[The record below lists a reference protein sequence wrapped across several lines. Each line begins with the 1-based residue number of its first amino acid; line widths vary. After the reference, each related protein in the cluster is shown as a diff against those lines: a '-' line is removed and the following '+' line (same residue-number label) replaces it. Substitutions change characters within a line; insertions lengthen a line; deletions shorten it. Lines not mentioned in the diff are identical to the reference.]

1 MTQAKDQALGIQLMA
16 LGVIVLPAMDAAA
29 KVMGDSIA
37 AATIVLARFGFQS
50 LFLLP
55 FVWRELYLPRGEE
68 LRLHLWRALSICGST
83 LCFFAAIQ
91 VMPQVDALAIFF
103 TMPLLVTLLAP
114 WMLGEKIGWRRLSA
128 VGVGMIGALIIIQ
141 PGHSPF
147 GSIAILPLI
156 AALGFAF
163 YLLFTRK
170 LARSSSSQQGVSV
183 FTMQFYSGVFGSL
196 MILLIILVMQ
206 PFHLPAFDMQW
217 PELWQWRQL
226 ALVGILATIGHVLVT
241 KAFQYADASLLAG
254 FQYTE
259 LISAAI
265 LGWWIFGDV
274 PSLNTW
280 IGSAIL
286 VGSGLYIF
294 HRERQAAA
302 QH

>member
-1 MTQAKDQALGIQLMA
+1 MLQAKDQALGIQLMA
-16 LGVIVLPAMDAAA
+16 LGVILLPAMDAAA
-29 KVMGDSIA
+29 KIMGDSIA
-37 AATIVLARFGFQS
+37 AASIVLARFGFQS

-68 LRLHLWRALSICGST
+68 LRLHLWRALGICSST

-141 PGHSPF
+141 PGRSPF
-147 GSIAILPLI
+147 GSIALLPLM

-170 LARSSSSQQGVSV
+170 LARSSSTHQGVSV

-196 MILLIILVMQ
+196 MILLMILVMQ
-206 PFHLPAFDMQW
+206 PFNLPAFDLQW
-217 PELWQWRQL
+217 PEWWQWRQL
-226 ALVGILATIGHVLVT
+226 ILVGILASVGHVMVT
-241 KAFQYADASLLAG
+241 KAFQYADASVLAG

-259 LISAAI
+259 LISAAV
-265 LGWWIFGDV
+265 LGWWLFGDIPTV
-274 PSLNTW
+274 HTW

-286 VGSGLYIF
+286 VGSGLYVF
-294 HRERQAAA
+294 HRERRLD
-302 QH
+302 

>member
-1 MTQAKDQALGIQLMA
+1 MTPEKDQALGIQLMA

-29 KVMGDSIA
+29 KVMGDTIA
-37 AATIVLARFGFQS
+37 AASIVLARFGFQS

-55 FVWRELYLPRGEE
+55 FVWRELYMPRGQE
-68 LRLHLWRALSICGST
+68 LRLHIWRALGICSST

-128 VGVGMIGALIIIQ
+128 VGVGMLGALIIIQ
-141 PGHSPF
+141 PGRSPF
-147 GSIAILPLI
+147 GSIAILPLM

-163 YLLFTRK
+163 YLLITRK
-170 LARSSSSQQGVSV
+170 LARSSSTHKGVSV

-196 MILLIILVMQ
+196 MILLVIILMQ
-206 PFHLPAFDMQW
+206 PFNLAAFNVQW

-226 ALVGILATIGHVLVT
+226 ILVGVLASVGHVMVT
-241 KAFQYADASLLAG
+241 KAFQYADASVLAG

-259 LISAAI
+259 LISAAV
-265 LGWWIFGDV
+265 LGWWLFGDI
-274 PSLNTW
+274 PTLNTW
-280 IGSAIL
+280 IGSVIL
-286 VGSGLYIF
+286 VGSGLYVF
-294 HRERQAAA
+294 HREQRVA
-302 QH
+302 H

>member
-16 LGVIVLPAMDAAA
+16 LGVILLPAMDAAA
-29 KVMGDSIA
+29 KIMGDSIA

-55 FVWRELYLPRGEE
+55 FVWRELYIPRGEE
-68 LRLHLWRALSICGST
+68 LRLHLWRALGICVST

-141 PGHSPF
+141 PGQSPF
-147 GSIAILPLI
+147 GLVTILPLI

-170 LARSSSSQQGVSV
+170 LARASSAHQGVSV

-196 MILLIILVMQ
+196 MILLMILIMQ
-206 PFHLPAFDMQW
+206 PFHLAAFDLEW

-226 ALVGILATIGHVLVT
+226 ILVGILASIGHVMVT
-241 KAFQYADASLLAG
+241 KAFQYADASVLAG

-259 LISAAI
+259 LISAAV
-265 LGWWIFGDV
+265 LGWWLFGDL
-274 PSLNTW
+274 PTLNTW

-286 VGSGLYIF
+286 VASGLYVF
-294 HRERQAAA
+294 HREKQLA
-302 QH
+302 H

>member
-16 LGVIVLPAMDAAA
+16 IGVILLPAMDAAA
-29 KVMGDSIA
+29 KMMGDTIA
-37 AATIVLARFGFQS
+37 AASIVLARFGFQS

-55 FVWRELYLPRGEE
+55 FVWRELYMPRGEE
-68 LRLHLWRALSICGST
+68 LRLHLWRALGICIST
-83 LCFFAAIQ
+83 FCFFAAIQ

-114 WMLGEKIGWRRLSA
+114 WMLGEKIGWRRLLA
-128 VGVGMIGALIIIQ
+128 VGMGMLGALIIIQ
-141 PGHSPF
+141 PGKSPF
-147 GSIAILPLI
+147 GLITILPLI

-170 LARSSSSQQGVSV
+170 LARSSSTHQGVSV

-196 MILLIILVMQ
+196 MILIIIAIMQ
-206 PFHLPAFDMQW
+206 PLHLADFELKW

-226 ALVGILATIGHVLVT
+226 ILVGVLASIGHVMVT

-259 LISAAI
+259 LISAAV
-265 LGWWIFGDV
+265 LGWWLFGDI
-274 PSLNTW
+274 PTLNTW

-286 VGSGLYIF
+286 VGSGLYVF
-294 HRERQAAA
+294 HRERQVAH
-302 QH
+302 Q

>member
-1 MTQAKDQALGIQLMA
+1 MMQAKDQALGIQLMA
-16 LGVIVLPAMDAAA
+16 LGVILLPAMDAAA

-37 AATIVLARFGFQS
+37 VASIVLARFGFQS

-55 FVWRELYLPRGEE
+55 FVGRELYMPCGKE
-68 LRLHLWRALSICGST
+68 LRLHLWRALGICVST

-141 PGHSPF
+141 PGKSPF
-147 GSIAILPLI
+147 GLVAILPLI

-170 LARSSSSQQGVSV
+170 LARASSTHQGVSV

-196 MILLIILVMQ
+196 IILLAILLMQ
-206 PFHLPAFDMQW
+206 PFHLSAFDLEW

-226 ALVGILATIGHVLVT
+226 ILVGVLASIGHVMVT
-241 KAFQYADASLLAG
+241 KAFQYADASVLAG

-259 LISAAI
+259 LLSAAV
-265 LGWWIFGDV
+265 LGWWLFGDL
-274 PSLNTW
+274 PTLNTW

-286 VGSGLYIF
+286 VGSGLYVF
-294 HRERQAAA
+294 HREKQVAY
-302 QH
+302 

>member
-16 LGVIVLPAMDAAA
+16 LGVILLPAMDAAA
-29 KVMGDSIA
+29 KVMGDTIA
-37 AATIVLARFGFQS
+37 AASIVLARFGFQS

-55 FVWRELYLPRGEE
+55 FVWRELYLPRGQE
-68 LRLHLWRALSICGST
+68 LRLHLWRALGICSST

-141 PGHSPF
+141 PGRSPF

-163 YLLFTRK
+163 YLLITRK
-170 LARSSSSQQGVSV
+170 LARSSATQKGVSV

-196 MILLIILVMQ
+196 MILLIIILMQ
-206 PFHLPAFDMQW
+206 PFQLHAFTMQW
-217 PELWQWRQL
+217 PELWQWQQL
-226 ALVGILATIGHVLVT
+226 ILVGILASVGHVMVT
-241 KAFQYADASLLAG
+241 KAFQYADASVLAG

-259 LISAAI
+259 LISAAV
-265 LGWWIFGDV
+265 LGWWLFGDI
-274 PSLNTW
+274 PTLNTW

-286 VGSGLYIF
+286 VGSGLYVF
-294 HRERQAAA
+294 HREKQAA
-302 QH
+302 H

>member
-16 LGVIVLPAMDAAA
+16 IGVILLPAMDAAA
-29 KVMGDSIA
+29 KVMGDTIA
-37 AATIVLARFGFQS
+37 AASIVLARFGFQS

-55 FVWRELYLPRGEE
+55 FVWRELYMPRGEE
-68 LRLHLWRALSICGST
+68 LRLHLWRALGICIST
-83 LCFFAAIQ
+83 FCFFAAIQ

-114 WMLGEKIGWRRLSA
+114 WMLGEKIGWRRLLA
-128 VGVGMIGALIIIQ
+128 VGVGMLGALIIIQ
-141 PGHSPF
+141 PGKSPF
-147 GSIAILPLI
+147 GLMTILPLI

-170 LARSSSSQQGVSV
+170 LARSSSTHQGVSV

-196 MILLIILVMQ
+196 MILIIIAIMQ
-206 PFHLPAFDMQW
+206 PLHLADFELKW

-226 ALVGILATIGHVLVT
+226 ILVGVLASIGHVMVT

-259 LISAAI
+259 LISAAV
-265 LGWWIFGDV
+265 LGWWLFGDI
-274 PSLNTW
+274 PTLNTW

-286 VGSGLYIF
+286 VGSGLYVF
-294 HRERQAAA
+294 HRERQVAH
-302 QH
+302 Q

>member
-1 MTQAKDQALGIQLMA
+1 MTPAKDQALGIQLMA

-29 KVMGDSIA
+29 KVMGETIA
-37 AATIVLARFGFQS
+37 AASIVLARFGFQS

-68 LRLHLWRALSICGST
+68 LRLHLWRALGICSST

-128 VGVGMIGALIIIQ
+128 VGIGMIGALIIIQ
-141 PGHSPF
+141 PGRSPF
-147 GSIAILPLI
+147 GLVALLPLI

-170 LARSSSSQQGVSV
+170 LARSSSTHQGVSV

-196 MILLIILVMQ
+196 MILLLIIAMQ
-206 PFHLPAFDMQW
+206 PFNLPAFDLHW

-226 ALVGILATIGHVLVT
+226 ILVGVLASIGHVMVT

-259 LISAAI
+259 LISAAV
-265 LGWWIFGDV
+265 LGWWLFDDI
-274 PSLNTW
+274 PTLNTW
-280 IGSAIL
+280 MGSAIL
-286 VGSGLYIF
+286 VGSGLYVF
-294 HRERQAAA
+294 HRERQAA
-302 QH
+302 H

>member
-1 MTQAKDQALGIQLMA
+1 MTPAKDQALGIQLMA

-29 KVMGDSIA
+29 KVMGETIA
-37 AATIVLARFGFQS
+37 AASIVLARFGFQS

-68 LRLHLWRALSICGST
+68 LRLHLWRALGICSST

-91 VMPQVDALAIFF
+91 VMPQVDALAVFF

-128 VGVGMIGALIIIQ
+128 VSIGMIGALIIIQ
-141 PGHSPF
+141 PGRSPF
-147 GSIAILPLI
+147 GLIALLPLI

-170 LARSSSSQQGVSV
+170 LARSSSMHQGVSV

-196 MILLIILVMQ
+196 MILVLIIVMQ
-206 PFHLPAFDMQW
+206 PFNLPAFDLHW

-226 ALVGILATIGHVLVT
+226 ILVGVLASIGHVMVT

-259 LISAAI
+259 LISAAV
-265 LGWWIFGDV
+265 LGWWLFDDI
-274 PSLNTW
+274 PTLNTW
-280 IGSAIL
+280 MGSAIL
-286 VGSGLYIF
+286 VGSGLYVF
-294 HRERQAAA
+294 HRERQAA
-302 QH
+302 H

>member
-68 LRLHLWRALSICGST
+68 LRLHVWRALSICGST

-141 PGHSPF
+141 PGRSPF

-170 LARSSSSQQGVSV
+170 LARSNSTHQGVSV

>member
-1 MTQAKDQALGIQLMA
+1 MSKAKDQALGIQLMA
-16 LGVIVLPAMDAAA
+16 VGVVLLPAMDAAA

-37 AATIVLARFGFQS
+37 AASIVLARFGFQS

-55 FVWRELYLPRGEE
+55 FVWRELYLPRGRE
-68 LRLHLWRALSICGST
+68 LRLHLWRAWGICIST

-114 WMLGEKIGWRRLSA
+114 WMLGENIGWRRLLA
-128 VGVGMIGALIIIQ
+128 VGAGMLGALIIIQ
-141 PGHSPF
+141 PGRSPF
-147 GSIAILPLI
+147 GLVTILPLI

-163 YLLFTRK
+163 YLLFTRQ
-170 LARSSSSQQGVSV
+170 LARTSSTQQGVSV

-196 MILLIILVMQ
+196 IILLVIVIMQ
-206 PFHLPAFDMQW
+206 PLHLAAFDIQW
-217 PELWQWRQL
+217 PEPWQWRQL
-226 ALVGILATIGHVLVT
+226 ILVGVLASVGHLVVT

-265 LGWWIFGDV
+265 LGWWLFGDL
-274 PSLNTW
+274 PRLNTW
-280 IGSAIL
+280 MGSAIL
-286 VGSGLYIF
+286 VGSGLYVF
-294 HRERQAAA
+294 HREKQ

>member
-16 LGVIVLPAMDAAA
+16 IGVILLPAMDAAA
-29 KVMGDSIA
+29 KIMGDTIA
-37 AATIVLARFGFQS
+37 AASIVLARFGFQS

-55 FVWRELYLPRGEE
+55 FVWRELYMPRGEE
-68 LRLHLWRALSICGST
+68 LRLHLWRALGICIST
-83 LCFFAAIQ
+83 FCFFAAIQ

-114 WMLGEKIGWRRLSA
+114 WMLGEKIGWRRLLA
-128 VGVGMIGALIIIQ
+128 VGVGMLGALIIIQ
-141 PGHSPF
+141 PGKSPF
-147 GSIAILPLI
+147 GLMTILPLI

-170 LARSSSSQQGVSV
+170 LARSSSTHQGVSV

-196 MILLIILVMQ
+196 MILIIIAIMQ
-206 PFHLPAFDMQW
+206 PLHLADFELKW

-226 ALVGILATIGHVLVT
+226 ILVGVLASIGHVMVT

-259 LISAAI
+259 LISAAV
-265 LGWWIFGDV
+265 LGWWLFGDI
-274 PSLNTW
+274 PTLNTW
-280 IGSAIL
+280 VGSAIL
-286 VGSGLYIF
+286 VGSGLYVF
-294 HRERQAAA
+294 HRERQVAH
-302 QH
+302 Q